1 MLKKT
6 INMNL
11 IYTIDN
17 SEQGI
22 IIFNLSGKILSK
34 EDSESISNEI
44 DENIEKGN
52 IHVILHLK
60 ELDYI
65 NSTGLNFIISSF
77 TKMRNEGG
85 ELVISSVSQKVED
98 LLVITKLN
106 TIFTA
111 FKTLSEAK
119 DSFSK

>member
-6 INMNL
+6 TNMNL
-11 IYTIDN
+11 TYTT
-17 SEQGI
+17 SQTKEGI

-34 EDSESISNEI
+34 EDSEEISNGI
-44 DENIEKGN
+44 DENIEKENFN
-52 IHVILHLK
+52 IILNLE

-77 TKMRNEGG
+77 TKMRNAGG

-106 TIFTA
+106 TIFTS
-111 FKTLSEAK
+111 FKSLTEAK
-119 DSFSK
+119 ESFSK